1 MKEIQASKEI
11 DFEEISKD
19 PGEIADSS
27 EIWDIVDSEGR
38 PTGRTMKKGAPMQEN
53 DYHPAVSVWI
63 VNEKGEFL
71 ISRRVSSKTAAPGM
85 WETTGGSALAGE
97 DVLTAALRE
106 VREELGVVLI
116 PEKGHILTEY
126 TWPHSDGSGA
136 AFFSVW
142 LFRQEVPLADIVLQ
156 KEETCDVRWAS
167 RQELRRLIAEGS
179 FIPYTYLEELF
190 RQTEE
195 NYVPQTD

>member
-1 MKEIQASKEI
+1 MKEIQALKEI
-11 DFEEISKD
+11 DFEEI
-19 PGEIADSS
+19 
-27 EIWDIVDSEGR
+27 WDVVDSEGC
-38 PTGRTMKKGAPMQEN
+38 PTGRIVKKGIPMQPG
-53 DYHPAVSVWI
+53 DYHLAVSVWI

-97 DVLTAALRE
+97 DALTAALRE
-106 VREELGVVLI
+106 TKEELGIALD
-116 PEKGHILTEY
+116 PGKGTLFSEY
-126 TWPHSDGSGA
+126 IWPHSDGSGA

-156 KEETCDVRWAS
+156 REETCDVRWVCKE
-167 RQELRRLIAEGS
+167 ELRRLIAEGS

-195 NYVPQTD
+195 NYVPRTD